1 MRGNQEDQQGTCI
14 ASTPENDLKD
24 RRGRLGGLIGG
35 LLGAL
40 PYVALT
46 LGSAA
51 VSTTVSADSVLEEV
65 IVTARKRSESI
76 QDVPVSVTA
85 IGQELKESSVRRLED
100 IQNFAPNLYIRRT
113 PGIASGAAISIRGV
127 SASESDKSFDP
138 AIGVVMDGM
147 FLGTSS
153 GVLLQ
158 NFDIKRIEVLRGPQ
172 GTLFG
177 KNTTGGLINVIRG
190 DVTMEFGADIDLTAG
205 QNGRQDIKAVVNL
218 PVIDDKLGVKLFAA
232 NIQSDGFVWNST
244 LDEDVGGDD
253 IQNYGFTAL
262 WNATD
267 TFNLKFHYEKFKDQ
281 SDQGAYTN
289 VNQAGELTC
298 VFGGCQSTSA
308 DGPDQNSANGR
319 NDSDNEYDT
328 FIATANLDLE
338 SFLLTYIGSS
348 RDMDE
353 NNMQHFDGAPVDLL
367 RMRFF
372 NDWKQTSHELRMTS
386 QFSDRVEFVAGVY
399 HWDVDYVQRWDVGD
413 LHHQLS
419 NIGVIPVPLSPTVL
433 SSNGQSQE
441 STSKAVFFSGD
452 LHLNDQWTVTAG
464 LRWTEETKDFI
475 GGNGGAF
482 YDPALGEPIPGL
494 VDPQPF
500 NGKWSEV
507 TPKIGFQY
515 QHDEDIMVF
524 GSYSEGF
531 KSGGFF
537 GRQANFDINP
547 TYEPEYVESFEV
559 GMKSTLLDGRMI
571 FNPTVFLSQYKDKQ
585 ESILIPINL
594 SNVATVV
601 RNAAV
606 LDMWGVELE
615 AQYQI
620 TDAWYLRAT
629 YGYINAEFDSYLA
642 DINGDQTITDNSDLR
657 TRNTPE
663 NTFGLTTTYT
673 IPVGNGDLK
682 ALLSYR
688 WRDEVEMIANNDAL
702 GHLDSL
708 DDLSATLTY
717 SWDDERYRV
726 TAFGR
731 NMTDQREQKVGRIG
745 GLTSRGWWNE
755 GATYGVEF
763 SFSI

>member
-1 MRGNQEDQQGTCI
+1 
-14 ASTPENDLKD
+14 
-24 RRGRLGGLIGG
+24 
-35 LLGAL
+35 
-40 PYVALT
+40 
-46 LGSAA
+46 
-51 VSTTVSADSVLEEV
+51 
-65 IVTARKRSESI
+65 
-76 QDVPVSVTA
+76 
-85 IGQELKESSVRRLED
+85 
-100 IQNFAPNLYIRRT
+100 
-113 PGIASGAAISIRGV
+113 
-127 SASESDKSFDP
+127 
-138 AIGVVMDGM
+138 
-147 FLGTSS
+147 
-153 GVLLQ
+153 
-158 NFDIKRIEVLRGPQ
+158 
-172 GTLFG
+172 
-177 KNTTGGLINVIRG
+177 
-190 DVTMEFGADIDLTAG
+190 
-205 QNGRQDIKAVVNL
+205 
-218 PVIDDKLGVKLFAA
+218 
-232 NIQSDGFVWNST
+232 
-244 LDEDVGGDD
+244 
-253 IQNYGFTAL
+253 
-262 WNATD
+262 
-267 TFNLKFHYEKFKDQ
+267 
-281 SDQGAYTN
+281 
-289 VNQAGELTC
+289 
-298 VFGGCQSTSA
+298 
-308 DGPDQNSANGR
+308 
-319 NDSDNEYDT
+319 
-328 FIATANLDLE
+328 
-338 SFLLTYIGSS
+338 
-348 RDMDE
+348 
-353 NNMQHFDGAPVDLL
+353 
-367 RMRFF
+367 
-372 NDWKQTSHELRMTS
+372 
-386 QFSDRVEFVAGVY
+386 GVY